1 MLFVL
6 NNQPGNNNFFSM
18 NNRHYP
24 QHDWK
29 KYLIVFLITLG
40 IFLVAIYLSSSLSN
54 KRFAEMRTFQDKLAT
69 DILSSETRFALLERT
84 SCEHFVDDD
93 ALLSE
98 ELNLFGE
105 RLARMRRQLSAND
118 PEVEQL
124 SRYYSLLQVKDYLLV
139 TQLAEKC
146 ATAPTVMLYFTKE
159 DCAACERQQ
168 YIIDDV
174 HKDYTDLSLYSF
186 DYDTELSAVRTLI
199 STLDVDE
206 EDLPVIILNDEVYNG
221 GLTEDELRE
230 KVGVF
235 FPEEIEDDMSNDA
248 SEE

>member
-1 MLFVL
+1 
-6 NNQPGNNNFFSM
+6 M
-18 NNRHYP
+18 NKHYP

-40 IFLVAIYLSSSLSN
+40 IFLVAIYLSSALSN

-84 SCEHFVDDD
+84 SCEHFVDD

-105 RLARMRRQLSAND
+105 RLSRMQKQLGVND

-124 SRYYSLLQVKDYLLV
+124 NRYYSLLQVKDYLLV

-146 ATAPTVMLYFTKE
+146 DTNPVIMLHFTKE
-159 DCAACERQQ
+159 DCTACDRQQ
-168 YIIDDV
+168 YILDDV
-174 HKDYTDLSLYSF
+174 HPDYTDLGLYSF
-186 DYDTELSAVRTLI
+186 DFNTELSAVRTLI
-199 STLDVDE
+199 STLGVKE
-206 EDLPVIILNDEVYNG
+206 EDLPVLILDDEVFKT
-221 GLTEDELRE
+221 GLSEEDLRE
-230 KVGVF
+230 RLSVF
-235 FPEEIEDDMSNDA
+235 FPEETEEDVLVDQ
-248 SEE
+248 E

>member
-1 MLFVL
+1 MHD
-6 NNQPGNNNFFSM
+6 
-18 NNRHYP
+18 HYP

-40 IFLVAIYLSSSLSN
+40 IFLIAIYLSSSFSN

-105 RLARMRRQLSAND
+105 RLARMERQLGADD

-139 TQLAEKC
+139 TQLADKC
-146 ATAPTVMLYFTKE
+146 DTAPVVMLYFTKE
-159 DCAACERQQ
+159 DCPECRRQE

-174 HKDYTDLSLYSF
+174 HRDYTELSLYSF

-199 STLDVDE
+199 STLDVTE
-206 EDLPVIILNDEVYNG
+206 EDLPVIILNDEVYTG
-221 GLTEDELRE
+221 GMPEELLRE
-230 KVGVF
+230 KLTEL
-235 FPEEIEDDMSNDA
+235 FPEKENEDVEQ
-248 SEE
+248 EELDN

>member
-1 MLFVL
+1 M
-6 NNQPGNNNFFSM
+6 NQ
-18 NNRHYP
+18 HYP
-24 QHDWK
+24 HHDWK

-40 IFLVAIYLSSSLSN
+40 IFLVAIYLSSSFSN

-98 ELNLFGE
+98 ELSLFGE
-105 RLARMRRQLSAND
+105 RLSRMEKQLGEND

-124 SRYYSLLQVKDYLLV
+124 NRYYSLLQVKDYLLV

-146 ATAPTVMLYFTKE
+146 DTDPVIMLYFTKE
-159 DCAACERQQ
+159 DCTACDRQQ
-168 YIIDDV
+168 YVIDDV
-174 HKDYTDLSLYSF
+174 HRDYPKLSLYSF

-199 STLDVDE
+199 STLGVKE
-206 EDLPVIILNDEVYNG
+206 EDLPVIILDDEVYNS
-221 GLTEDELRE
+221 GLSEDELRE
-230 KVGVF
+230 KLAEF
-235 FPEEIEDDMSNDA
+235 FPEEESKEIE
-248 SEE
+248 EGE